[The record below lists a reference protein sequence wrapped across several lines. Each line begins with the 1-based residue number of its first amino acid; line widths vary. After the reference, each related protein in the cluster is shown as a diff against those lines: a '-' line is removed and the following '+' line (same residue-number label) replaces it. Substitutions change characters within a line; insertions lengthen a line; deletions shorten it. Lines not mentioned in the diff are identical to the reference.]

1 MNLFLQS
8 MRHEVAH
15 MGYKVGEVLGYS
27 TYDDGRVASTWELT
41 SPNTWEDTFRVS
53 EEDVNG

>member
-15 MGYKVGEVLGYS
+15 MGYKIGDVLGYS
-27 TYDDGRVASTWELT
+27 TYDDGRVASTWET
-41 SPNTWEDTFRVS
+41 TGSSWEDTYKVS
-53 EEDVNG
+53 KEDVNG

>member
-15 MGYKVGEVLGYS
+15 MGYKIGDVIGY
-27 TYDDGRVASTWELT
+27 TTFEDGRVASTWEST
-41 SPNTWEDTFRVS
+41 GNTWEDTYKVS
-53 EEDVNG
+53 KEDVNG

>member
-27 TYDDGRVASTWELT
+27 TYDDGRVASTWVANM
-41 SPNTWEDTFRVS
+41 NTWEDTYKVS
-53 EEDVNG
+53 KEDVNG